1 MASQKGLSREFLAER
16 DLRIFKMRQ
25 AGVSNQ
31 EIARRFSMT
40 PAAVSSAIQRQL
52 QKMNREAL
60 MAYPEVLRLELERL
74 DALQQAIWPL
84 TQHRKVTL
92 DDGTE
97 VSVEPDIK
105 AIQQVLSIMDRRSK
119 LLGLDQNNVAI
130 TVDHQQSNDARAV
143 LAGANNEALAVNAF
157 DPETEARQLLE
168 IMGRSGI
175 LPQDTVAELLGS
187 PVATPAEEFQ
197 PATVARIE
205 EVSDGRVYGF
215 PAGQLGSGN
224 VPGGGDYIE
233 GQVVEHGDEEG

>member
-60 MAYPEVLRLELERL
+60 VAYPEVLRLELERL

-84 TQHRKVTL
+84 TQHRKVQL

-105 AIQQVLSIMDRRSK
+105 AIQQVLAIMDRRSK
-119 LLGLDQNNVAI
+119 LLGLDQNNIAI

-143 LAGANNEALAVNAF
+143 LAGADNRAAAIDAF
-157 DPETEARQLLE
+157 DPEQEARQLLE

-175 LPQDTVAELLGS
+175 LPSETVSELLGS
-187 PVATPAEEFQ
+187 PVETAAELQ
-197 PATVARIE
+197 PATVADIE
-205 EVSDGRVYGF
+205 EVADGRIYGLS
-215 PAGQLGSGN
+215 PRQLGSGN
-224 VPGGGDYIE
+224 GAGGADDIE
-233 GQVVEHGDEEG
+233 GEIV